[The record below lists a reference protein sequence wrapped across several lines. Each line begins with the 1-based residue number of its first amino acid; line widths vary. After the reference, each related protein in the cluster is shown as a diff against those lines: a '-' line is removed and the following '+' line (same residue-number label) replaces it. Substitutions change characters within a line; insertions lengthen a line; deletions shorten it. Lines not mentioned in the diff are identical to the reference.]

1 MIKTTGIITG
11 LICGSALLTIVGCS
25 TAEKKPNNQLIMTQ
39 LAASKPPQNN
49 TAQTTGPSG
58 NGAYI
63 PGSGSTSCCGS
74 YTGMA
79 YITNSAT
86 GTLVFTPPAGATN
99 CIATDV
105 SGLASPYESVVKV
118 TRTDNL
124 FSTCGT
130 NSISFPVSSNKS
142 YKFNIYIKNTPPPP
156 SAGDTLTLDVQWNP

>member
-1 MIKTTGIITG
+1 LPPFSRGGGILGSSVAWATAGSGTGG
-11 LICGSALLTIVGCS
+11 
-25 TAEKKPNNQLIMTQ
+25 
-39 LAASKPPQNN
+39 
-49 TAQTTGPSG
+49 
-58 NGAYI
+58 YI
-63 PGSGSTSCCGS
+63 PGSGSTSCAGS
-74 YTGMA
+74 YTGMV

-105 SGLASPYESVVKV
+105 SGFASPYESVVKV

-156 SAGDTLTLDVQWNP
+156 SAGDTVTLSIQWNP